1 MMAYKLKVTF
11 AAGGKEYLPGD
22 ILPADIAPSD
32 FEFLKSKKF
41 IEIVDIPEGLD
52 EEFAEDFEGLDE
64 EFFLKSR
71 EEVKRIRSKREAAA
85 YAALIG
91 LDLGDYE
98 KKSLKELQ
106 EEILN
111 YQEEY
116 KDSEERQESEED
128 GDD

>member
-22 ILPADIAPSD
+22 ILPADIASSD

-64 EFFLKSR
+64 EFFLKSM

>member
-22 ILPADIAPSD
+22 ILPADIASSD

>member
-22 ILPADIAPSD
+22 ILPADIASSD

-52 EEFAEDFEGLDE
+52 EEFAEDFEDLDE

-71 EEVKRIRSKREAAA
+71 EEVKRIRSKRDAAA

-98 KKSLKELQ
+98 KKSLKELL

-116 KDSEERQESEED
+116 EDSEERQESEED

>member
-22 ILPADIAPSD
+22 ILPADIASSD

-116 KDSEERQESEED
+116 KDSEERQDSEAD